1 MLGLADK
8 DKLLKLITNII
19 DGNEKYSSLVL
30 DEIFDYGSDPQL
42 VLENLLELV
51 YLISR
56 EQTLNILSDLS
67 ISENESKQI

>member
-1 MLGLADK
+1 MAMK
-8 DKLLKLITNII
+8 S
-19 DGNEKYSSLVL
+19 SSLVL

-56 EQTLNILSDLS
+56 EQTLGNISRFVDFR
-67 ISENESKQI
+67 K